1 MDINLVPETSTMF
14 KMQPFSQGLVHH
26 PTNWN
31 LALKKNGWLLGTRST
46 FWWIPQ
52 KKSLVVSVVSFL
64 YVSGIANPAEE
75 IPGTPNNQCSMDV
88 WSFQTTFPFVQV
100 WFIIQLKREIKN
112 WFFMVPGNKL
122 LVEEVRIYMFSALL
136 VFARSPEYFERGWP
150 SKCPSPAGEVGN
162 FDKIFRNAGI
172 CQHIYGTWNICL

>member
-1 MDINLVPETSTMF
+1 MGGFWVRGPHFGES
-14 KMQPFSQGLVHH
+14 
-26 PTNWN
+26 
-31 LALKKNGWLLGTRST
+31 LK
-46 FWWIPQ
+46 

-122 LVEEVRIYMFSALL
+122 LVEEVRIYMFFSSFG
-136 VFARSPEYFERGWP
+136 VRQVAR
-150 SKCPSPAGEVGN
+150 
-162 FDKIFRNAGI
+162 I
-172 CQHIYGTWNICL
+172 L